1 MKRGREADG
10 SLLNADF
17 VCENQ
22 DGKHWSRQNA
32 YNSNVIAQAFA
43 ISAWLPWHTFPC
55 IQIQKLLSL
64 QTTTTTSGKTL
75 SRSLAFPFLSSR
87 FSPAYKNKWVAFGS
101 QYLYCSRLCCKL
113 MKWWSLLRNAVKA
126 LHLPD
131 VRVALKVALR
141 VKLHPGAG
149 SSLLSVYKKYWMPF

>member
-1 MKRGREADG
+1 MWMSSRPDLFWMLT
-10 SLLNADF
+10 SF
-17 VCENQ
+17 HENQ

-32 YNSNVIAQAFA
+32 YNSNVNAQAFA
-43 ISAWLPWHTFPC
+43 ISAWLPWHTFLC
-55 IQIQKLLSL
+55 IQIQNYSQLRPQQLHP
-64 QTTTTTSGKTL
+64 KTL
-75 SRSLAFPFLSSR
+75 STSLSFPFLSLLA
-87 FSPAYKNKWVAFGS
+87 SPLRTRISEWPLDLNIYTV
-101 QYLYCSRLCCKL
+101 CCKL

-141 VKLHPGAG
+141 VKLHLGAG